1 DYYGRSSFIKRDES
15 RNEPS
20 SIRSS
25 SVDKNQMIDRI
36 RYHQLGVAKTIMTNM
51 KNISYNRT
59 DIYCEYNLPSS
70 YDLPWVV
77 AYSFLAVVGLF
88 YTILG
93 YRWWRLTM
101 FITAFT
107 LSSLLLY
114 IILSTQ
120 QSLNEAQIIGISCS
134 IAVLFG
140 LIGSL
145 LQYVGL
151 FEQGFCFGLILSI
164 ATFIIWDLSRH
175 ITNFWIPIILIIGIG
190 SICAIITLRFQKL
203 MIIVTSSC
211 LGSVCHF
218 IVLDYFLQNSLLLI
232 YIHKRFKF
240 EDTRS
245 ICLKHWLV
253 TIVLVITTVMGILIQ
268 YSCTGR
274 NYDHRDSWQ
283 QIISAGKK
291 RYKTAN
297 LKKIRRHYDQN
308 SDTLREQIIP
318 NDSHAR
324 FRYFYRI
331 RRANGDVLSQDFIQ
345 NVRQHGASS
354 RYDNVSNPRTI
365 ANPISTSIL
374 PTTQTTA
381 AATTATTTTTVTTS
395 NGVQKK
401 DNDSTTTTLTH
412 LT

>member
-1 DYYGRSSFIKRDES
+1 MAA
-15 RNEPS
+15 N
-20 SIRSS
+20 IR
-25 SVDKNQMIDRI
+25 
-36 RYHQLGVAKTIMTNM
+36 
-51 KNISYNRT
+51 NISYNRS
-59 DIYCEYNLPSS
+59 DIYCEHKLPSS
-70 YDLPWVV
+70 YDLPWLV
-77 AYSFLAVVGLF
+77 AYSFLAGIGLF
-88 YTILG
+88 YTIVG
-93 YRWWRLTM
+93 YRCWRLTM
-101 FITAFT
+101 FITAFN

-114 IILSTQ
+114 IILSSQ

-164 ATFIIWDLSRH
+164 ITFIIWDFNQH
-175 ITNFWIPIILIIGIG
+175 ITNFWIPIILIVSIG
-190 SICAIITLRFQKL
+190 SICATITLRFQKL

-218 IVLDYFLQNSLLLI
+218 IVLDYFLQNASLVI
-232 YIHKRFKF
+232 YIHKRLKF
-240 EDTRS
+240 EDTKS

-253 TIVLVITTVMGILIQ
+253 AIILVVTSVIGILIQ
-268 YSCTGR
+268 YNCTGR

-283 QIISAGKK
+283 QIISAGQK

-297 LKKIRRHYDQN
+297 LKKIRQHYDQN
-308 SDTLREQIIP
+308 TDTLREQIIP

-345 NVRQHGASS
+345 NVRQQSVNS
-354 RYDNVSNPRTI
+354 QYDNVINPRTT
-365 ANPISTSIL
+365 ANPASTTL
-374 PTTQTTA
+374 TTPN
-381 AATTATTTTTVTTS
+381 S
-395 NGVQKK
+395 VQKK
-401 DNDSTTTTLTH
+401 DTDSTTTTLTH